1 MSSKNVSVE
10 KNFIYNVVLQC
21 ATLIVPFIT
30 TPYVSRV
37 LGADNLGVYSF
48 AMAMVTYFTLVS
60 TLGSNIYGQRK
71 VAFYRDDKE
80 AMSRAFW
87 NNVAFRFVM
96 SMAALVLYLGY
107 VAAFEDWNIIYLIMA
122 LHIIYSVFDIT
133 WFFIGIEDFKN
144 VGIRNLLVRL
154 ISLAGI
160 YIFVKDAGDTWK
172 YTIIVAVS
180 YMMGGLSMWFML
192 SDKIKFVRDIHPF
205 DGFKDNLLIFLPS
218 VATQVYM
225 VLDKSMIGWI
235 TKSDYANGCYDM
247 SERIARLALTVV
259 TALGGVILPR
269 IANLYHHN
277 DEEAI
282 KGYVYKAYRTVG
294 MIGIPMMFGLMA
306 VSSVFIPIFLGQGYD
321 DSVGLLIIFSALIFV
336 VGEAYVM
343 GISYLVSTEQQNV
356 YTMTVTVAAV
366 VNFIMN
372 LCLIPVIGAFGAAIA
387 SVTAEFVAL
396 LIQIVY
402 CVRKKG
408 FMGSKFVTPLI
419 KYIIA
424 GLIML
429 TVVLMTKTILGSGIL
444 DLVIYIIIGTIAYMA
459 CLFLMHDEL
468 FIGAFD
474 KMIGFIKGR
483 INR

>member
-1 MSSKNVSVE
+1 MSSKKVSVE

-21 ATLIVPFIT
+21 ATLIVPFVT

-80 AMSRAFW
+80 AVSRAFW

-96 SMAALVLYLGY
+96 SMAALVLYLVY

-122 LHIIYSVFDIT
+122 LHIVYSVFDIT

-154 ISLAGI
+154 ISLVGI

-172 YTIIVAVS
+172 YTLIVATS

-192 SDKIKFVRDIHPF
+192 SDKIKFVKDIHPF

-269 IANLYHHN
+269 IA
-277 DEEAI
+277 I

-321 DSVGLLIIFSALIFV
+321 DSVGLLIIFSALVFV
-336 VGEAYVM
+336 VGEAYVI
-343 GISYLVSTEQQNV
+343 GISYLVSTEQQNI

-372 LCLIPVIGAFGAAIA
+372 LCMIPVIGAFGAAIA

-396 LIQIVY
+396 LIQIFY

-408 FMGSKFVTPLI
+408 FNGSKFIIPLI

-429 TVVLMTKTILGSGIL
+429 VAVILAKTVLGSGII
-444 DLVIYIIIGTIAYMA
+444 DLAIYIFIGTIAYMA

-468 FIGAFD
+468 FISAFG
-474 KMIGFIKGR
+474 KMTGFIKGR